1 MNKNI
6 NLFGEDITKEI
17 EAEEKKHRYSERA
30 KKAAETRKRHKVEQE
45 ALFDKMFTIARS
57 KCDLFG
63 NKYTKEQREEA
74 EKYIRENF
82 KKRNKK

>member
-17 EAEEKKHRYSERA
+17 EAEERKHKYSERA
-30 KKAAETRKRHKVEQE
+30 KKAAETRKRHKTEQE

-57 KCDLFG
+57 ECDLFG
-63 NKYTKEQREEA
+63 NKYTKEEREEA
-74 EKYIRENF
+74 AKYIRENF

>member
-17 EAEEKKHRYSERA
+17 EAEEKKHKYSERA
-30 KKAAETRKRHKVEQE
+30 KKAAETRKRHKAEKE

-57 KCDLFG
+57 KGDLFG
-63 NKYTKEQREEA
+63 NKYTKKQREEA
-74 EKYIRENF
+74 EKYIRENP

>member
-57 KCDLFG
+57 ECDLFG

>member
-17 EAEEKKHRYSERA
+17 EAE
-30 KKAAETRKRHKVEQE
+30 
-45 ALFDKMFTIARS
+45 
-57 KCDLFG
+57 
-63 NKYTKEQREEA
+63 
-74 EKYIRENF
+74 KYIRENF

>member
-17 EAEEKKHRYSERA
+17 EAEEKKHKYSARA

-57 KCDLFG
+57 ECDLFG
-63 NKYTKEQREEA
+63 NKYSKEQREEA

>member
-30 KKAAETRKRHKVEQE
+30 KKAAETRKK
-45 ALFDKMFTIARS
+45 T
-57 KCDLFG
+57 
-63 NKYTKEQREEA
+63 
-74 EKYIRENF
+74 
-82 KKRNKK
+82 